1 MFNRESSFEGSRT
14 KNQYNCCVQST
25 CFFSGLGY
33 RGSLRELWVHHL
45 VARLGEKLCLCQQEP
60 FFGDFFEAKICP
72 ADRLRHQA
80 EGVMFCGMHRLVGKT
95 GVFWKEI
102 FAVAL
107 CCTWSLPVRT
117 LSRKMVTQCSTGF
130 VIESFKQSVV
140 WPSARC
146 SIRAMPGRFSSKQS
160 TRDMR
165 QRSADQHKT
174 RQLCF
179 GPIPSVTWFCDWYC
193 SCAFGSR
200 IWPLCGRNYSRRMT
214 RIQAEISCI
223 LTTFCDIFQMRGVKK
238 WHTQQWHQLDEIA
251 KWGVTLADLKKGCQ
265 AHAKRWLNF
274 PLTIPGFGLFWT
286 WLDTVRM
293 WNLGA
298 FRTWAFLK
306 IKWKCCSRVFNQL
319 QADSQPAFVLCIEW
333 FDWLAL
339 ESNAMSRGLKDT
351 LFLWDLD
358 DMFVHNPAIFKLTWG
373 NWYGLLSFSGQFF
386 LICRR
391 ISRPALFCQARWP
404 LLLPGHFSKTLGEE
418 EAKAPA
424 KAAWEIIEININRL
438 AR

>member
-1 MFNRESSFEGSRT
+1 MFFFRSWIQRKPQGVVGASLGCQTWRETLPLSTRTFFWRFLWGKDLSSR
-14 KNQYNCCVQST
+14 Q
-25 CFFSGLGY
+25 
-33 RGSLRELWVHHL
+33 
-45 VARLGEKLCLCQQEP
+45 
-60 FFGDFFEAKICP
+60 
-72 ADRLRHQA
+72 LRHQA

-179 GPIPSVTWFCDWYC
+179 WTNPKCYV
-193 SCAFGSR
+193 
-200 IWPLCGRNYSRRMT
+200 
-214 RIQAEISCI
+214 I
-223 LTTFCDIFQMRGVKK
+223 L
-238 WHTQQWHQLDEIA
+238 
-251 KWGVTLADLKKGCQ
+251 
-265 AHAKRWLNF
+265 WL
-274 PLTIPGFGLFWT
+274 I
-286 WLDTVRM
+286 
-293 WNLGA
+293 
-298 FRTWAFLK
+298 
-306 IKWKCCSRVFNQL
+306 
-319 QADSQPAFVLCIEW
+319 
-333 FDWLAL
+333 
-339 ESNAMSRGLKDT
+339 
-351 LFLWDLD
+351 LFLRLWKQDLATVWKELFKKD
-358 DMFVHNPAIFKLTWG
+358 DAYSSRDLMHSHDILRHFSDARSEKMAYTAVTPTWRNRKMRCDPRWPEEGLSGTCQKVIEFSTHNPRLWFILNMIRYCTYVKSWCFQDLGIPEDKVEMLFQSLQPTPGRFTACFCIVYWVIWLVSIGIKCNVTRSERHLIFVGLGWHVRPQPSNFKLTWG